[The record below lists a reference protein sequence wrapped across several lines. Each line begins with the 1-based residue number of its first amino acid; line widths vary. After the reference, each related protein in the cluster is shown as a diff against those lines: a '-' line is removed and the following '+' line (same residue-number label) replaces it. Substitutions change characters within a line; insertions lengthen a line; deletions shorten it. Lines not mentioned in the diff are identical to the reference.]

1 MATRVPYKLSRIG
14 QAIRYYPLEPV
25 RFTRATLAKIEKF
38 LANNRLLTAY
48 EERLERCPAIREVDA
63 VMGIE
68 VEAEKVSPNLIA
80 SIPPFWTSVSD
91 NSLRN
96 QGREFLTVPA
106 DPETIRRSLVALIT
120 LFRDGKFGMPDF
132 SWRTSIH
139 VHLNMREERV
149 EQFLNFLVLY
159 LLFEESIFSF
169 VGKDRQASNFCI
181 PIQETD
187 MSYAIS
193 RMLVGKAKLPTGL
206 YTWQKYSALNPRPI
220 LYNDHAG
227 GLTEAEA
234 GGKGTVE
241 FRHMGGTYSLASII
255 QWLNIILSLQA
266 ASRRYSSDYIEEK
279 ITDMGTRAEYVEFQ
293 TDIFQDLLPLPPRDF
308 SSILYSSVA
317 YAKECFCPIP
327 SVDDIVAANKRK
339 TTGLSQM
346 LEVRTRGA
354 SKEPPKKKVSRLGLS
369 HWDGNTLVWDP
380 ASPVAANLQAQAFA
394 HGFYSVHVPNS
405 GFGQAVGG
413 GGGQGMPAGATN
425 LSIQQQME
433 QATPPPVAY
442 DEFETQGDQ

>member
-1 MATRVPYKLSRIG
+1 MSIKVNMAAKIPYKLSRID
-14 QAIRYYPLEPV
+14 QTVRYYPLEPV

-38 LANNRLLTAY
+38 LVNNRLLTAY

-68 VEAEKVSPNLIA
+68 VEAEKVSPNLIE

-106 DPETIRRSLVALIT
+106 DPETIRRSLVALMT
-120 LFRDGKFGMPDF
+120 LFRDGKFGTPDF

-159 LLFEESIFSF
+159 LLFEDSIFAF

-181 PIQETD
+181 PVQETD

-193 RMLVGKAKLPTGL
+193 RMLVGKAQLPQCLGV
-206 YTWQKYSALNPRPI
+206 WQKYSALNPRPI
-220 LYNDHAG
+220 LYNDHASG
-227 GLTEAEA
+227 PGEPMDS
-234 GGKGTVE
+234 GKGTVE
-241 FRHMGGTYSLASII
+241 FRHLGGTYNLAQII
-255 QWLNIILSLQA
+255 QWLNIVLSLQA
-266 ASRRYSSDYIEEK
+266 ASRHYSSDYIEER
-279 ITDMGTRAEYVEFQ
+279 ITEMGTRTEYVAFQ
-293 TDIFQDLLPLPPRDF
+293 EDIFNGLLPMPPRDF

-327 SVDDIVAANKRK
+327 SVDEIVAANKRK
-339 TTGLSQM
+339 DTGLSQM
-346 LEVRTRGA
+346 LELRMRGA
-354 SKEPPKKKVSRLGLS
+354 SKMPPPQKKIRKLIDFNSLTWTTNTSPSTGAGTPLTPPGF
-369 HWDGNTLVWDP
+369 DGIYF
-380 ASPVAANLQAQAFA
+380 AGGAAPPNPNLQAAVAGTPA
-394 HGFYSVHVPNS
+394 H
-405 GFGQAVGG
+405 
-413 GGGQGMPAGATN
+413 QGMAASPFVQEYFDDT
-425 LSIQQQME
+425 
-433 QATPPPVAY
+433 
-442 DEFETQGDQ
+442 GD